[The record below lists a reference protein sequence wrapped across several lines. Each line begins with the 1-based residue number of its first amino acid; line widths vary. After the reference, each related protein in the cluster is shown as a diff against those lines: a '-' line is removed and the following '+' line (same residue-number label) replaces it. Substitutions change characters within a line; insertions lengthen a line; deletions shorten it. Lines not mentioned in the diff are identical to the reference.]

1 MNIPIKRWIS
11 SCQSYRVLG
20 DIHPFIRRVVAE
32 TVVIQVCFTILILPL
47 IAERTIIQRTSRE
60 GTKFS
65 VDVKLSFRSIK
76 PRNLL
81 VGSFFHWFQC
91 KNGKRQGIYPCLYA
105 CALKFIAVNVV
116 VTVKTHSLKYYRET
130 SPNSISF
137 SNDMQIIFSKS
148 LDSK

>member
-1 MNIPIKRWIS
+1 MNIPIQRRIITR
-11 SCQSYRVLG
+11 QPYGVLG
-20 DIHPFIRRVVAE
+20 DVHPFIGRVVAK
-32 TVVIQVCFTILILPL
+32 TIVIQPCFTVFILSL
-47 IAERTIIQRTSRE
+47 IAERTIIQRASCE

-65 VDVKLSFRSIK
+65 VDVKLTFRSIK

-81 VGSFFHWFQC
+81 IGFRS
-91 KNGKRQGIYPCLYA
+91 KNSKRQGIYPYLYTS
-105 CALKFIAVNVV
+105 ALKFIAVYLIVMV
-116 VTVKTHSLKYYRET
+116 IAHSLKYYREA

>member
-1 MNIPIKRWIS
+1 MANI
-11 SCQSYRVLG
+11 QTT
-20 DIHPFIRRVVAE
+20 FRRVIPK
-32 TVVIQVCFTILILPL
+32 TVIIQPCLLILILPL
-47 IAERTIIQRTSRE
+47 VSERTIIQRTSCE

-65 VDVKLSFRSIK
+65 VDVKLTFLSIK

-81 VGSFFHWFQC
+81 VSLFSVGFRCNNS
-91 KNGKRQGIYPCLYA
+91 KRQGKYPCL
-105 CALKFIAVNVV
+105 CTSALKFIAVYPIVA
-116 VTVKTHSLKYYRET
+116 VKTHSLEYYRET